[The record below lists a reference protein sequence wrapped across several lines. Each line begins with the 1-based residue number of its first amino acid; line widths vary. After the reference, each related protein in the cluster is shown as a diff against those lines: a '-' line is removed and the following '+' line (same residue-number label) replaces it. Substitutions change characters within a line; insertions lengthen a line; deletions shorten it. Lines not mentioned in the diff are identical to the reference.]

1 MKIKYL
7 IFLIFLIN
15 SFVSNALSNDVEFE
29 AKDLKIIGDGN
40 KIVAYNSKTIVPSD
54 ETQIKSEKVE
64 YDKQTKILKFYKN
77 VIFNDLKN
85 NIEINSN
92 EIIYKRDTN
101 LWKQSNC
108 G

>member
-29 AKDLKIIGDGN
+29 AKDLKIIDDGN

-54 ETQIKSEKVE
+54 ETRIKSEKVE

-77 VIFNDLKN
+77 VVFNDLKN
-85 NIEINSN
+85 NIEIRSN
-92 EIIYKRDTN
+92 EIICAILFKI
-101 LWKQSNC
+101 KIKE
-108 G
+108 